1 VLLPGVI
8 GPFIGKSVLANAEV
22 IVNND
27 GTTSFVPNENIFIAA
42 LALIVVLAALLLIK
56 SIIDKKARI

>member
-1 VLLPGVI
+1 MLLPGVI